1 MQHQARGKLKA
12 LSEQE
17 WIYKTMQTNEIDV
30 EGIINGPNMRRSAA
44 FLQVH
49 TLGMLALVT
58 DSTRMVPE
66 TLSFDEYR
74 LDLLRAEYRYLCLAS
89 SMLVTLSSVVPRVE
103 VLSTVSEMFV
113 AAREMDVDK
122 VVSDICMVAGQHLGQ
137 YLRQSAKPTDA
148 VHMLM

>member
-1 MQHQARGKLKA
+1 
-12 LSEQE
+12 
-17 WIYKTMQTNEIDV
+17 MQTNEIDV

-89 SMLVTLSSVVPRVE
+89 SMLVTLSSVVPSVAGVE

-122 VVSDICMVAGQHLGQ
+122 VVSDICVVAGQHLGQ

>member
-1 MQHQARGKLKA
+1 MLQARGKLKA

>member
-1 MQHQARGKLKA
+1 
-12 LSEQE
+12 
-17 WIYKTMQTNEIDV
+17 MQTNEIDV

-103 VLSTVSEMFV
+103 STVSEMFV

>member
-1 MQHQARGKLKA
+1 
-12 LSEQE
+12 
-17 WIYKTMQTNEIDV
+17 MQTNEIDV

-89 SMLVTLSSVVPRVE
+89 SMLVTLSSVVPRVAGVE
-103 VLSTVSEMFV
+103 VLRTVSEMFV
-113 AAREMDVDK
+113 AQYNAREMDVDK

>member
-1 MQHQARGKLKA
+1 
-12 LSEQE
+12 
-17 WIYKTMQTNEIDV
+17 MQTNEIDV

-122 VVSDICMVAGQHLGQ
+122 VVSDICMVAGHVGQ
-137 YLRQSAKPTDA
+137 CLRQSAKPTDA

>member
-1 MQHQARGKLKA
+1 
-12 LSEQE
+12 
-17 WIYKTMQTNEIDV
+17 MQTNEIDV

-89 SMLVTLSSVVPRVE
+89 SMLVTLSSVVPRVAGVE
-103 VLSTVSEMFV
+103 VLSTVSEMFG